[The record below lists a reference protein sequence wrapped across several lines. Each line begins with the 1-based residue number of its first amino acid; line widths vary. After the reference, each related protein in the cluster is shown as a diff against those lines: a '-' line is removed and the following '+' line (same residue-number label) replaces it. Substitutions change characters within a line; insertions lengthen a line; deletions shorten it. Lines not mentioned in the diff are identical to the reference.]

1 MDSNFILLITGRFTK
16 KYIER
21 TVLKKMK
28 NVKHVYINEHRL
40 VIYNENETT
49 GYFTIE
55 KGPDTRHIL
64 YTNVKDVEKLKSDLS
79 KVGTVEDLDDSYKNS
94 PIALIEYNDEGRQFN
109 YFVKGY
115 NNGSP
120 PGYFLA
126 KYCHRDLHDDIP
138 RWFCFTTRL
147 DVFPIQKD
155 KISVI
160 SHMSY
165 GGKEMWRDDDYKW
178 YSGFDW

>member
-28 NVKHVYINEHRL
+28 NAKHIYIDEHRL
-40 VIYNENETT
+40 VVYNENETT

-64 YTNVKDVEKLKSDLS
+64 YTGVKDVEKLKSDLS
-79 KVGTVEDLDDSYKNS
+79 KVYSVEDLDDSYKNS
-94 PIALIEYNDEGRQFN
+94 AITLIEYDDEGHKFN
-109 YFVKGY
+109 YCVRGY
-115 NNGSP
+115 DEASP

-126 KYCHRDLHDDIP
+126 KYCPRDIDNDIP

-147 DVFPIQKD
+147 NIFPIEKD

-160 SHMSY
+160 ADMSP
-165 GGKEMWRDDDYKW
+165 GGREIWRDDDDKW